1 MQCEN
6 DTFVEEINILNEKIK
21 ALEHASSSK
30 DKTSKKTSGKVRKL
44 QTQSQKIIQSW
55 VFYLVLIE
63 LTCWKLW
70 ICSYLPKKPIIESS
84 IPSPNMK

>member
-21 ALEHASSSK
+21 ALEYASSSK

-44 QTQSQKIIQSW
+44 QTQSQKIIQS
-55 VFYLVLIE
+55 
-63 LTCWKLW
+63 
-70 ICSYLPKKPIIESS
+70 
-84 IPSPNMK
+84 

>member
-44 QTQSQKIIQSW
+44 HTQSQKIIQS
-55 VFYLVLIE
+55 
-63 LTCWKLW
+63 
-70 ICSYLPKKPIIESS
+70 
-84 IPSPNMK
+84 